1 MLRLPRH
8 DVFFLTSPLILPLLP
23 LELSAMQV
31 PITSPE
37 PIAPDALL
45 VEVAWEVCNQVGGI
59 YTVIRSKVPATV
71 EVWDERYCLL
81 GPYFAHQAQGEFEP
95 YDDYQLAT
103 SSDPYANAV
112 REMRRQGYDV
122 QIGIW
127 LVTGRPRVVLINP
140 YQAYD
145 RLGQIKADLWDHH
158 HIPTP
163 DNDDLLHQVEA
174 FGYLAKVFL
183 KTLTDEMVP
192 PQRVLAH
199 FHEWMTG
206 VAIPDLRR
214 EQVPLHIVF
223 TTHATLLGRYLAMND
238 PNFYDHLMQVDWAAE
253 AQRFNI
259 ETAVTIERAAAHGSH
274 VFTTVSELTVR
285 ECIYLLDRI
294 PDAVLP
300 NGLNIERFVALHEFQ
315 NLHQQYKSKIH
326 EFVMAHFFQSYS
338 FDLDNTLYLFTSGRY
353 EYHNKGFDLTLE
365 ALARLNYRLQ
375 QSGLEGNVV
384 MFFITKRPFHSINPQ
399 VLQSRAVLDEVHA
412 TCEAIERQ
420 VGERLFFAAAAS
432 TDQRLPDL
440 SSMVDDYWKL
450 RYRRTLQS
458 WKTKALPPVITHN
471 LIDDANDDIL
481 NFVRRANLVNNA
493 HDRVKIVYH
502 PDFVSPSSPLFG
514 MEYGQ
519 FVRGCHL
526 GIFPSYYEP
535 WGYTPLEC
543 AARGVPAITSDL
555 SGFGDYVLQNVANH
569 EDKGIFVVHRQEK
582 SFEES
587 AQELTEMLW
596 EFVQLT
602 RRERIMQRNNVE
614 SSSELFDWKNL
625 RIYYERAYALALERY

>member
-1 MLRLPRH
+1 
-8 DVFFLTSPLILPLLP
+8 
-23 LELSAMQV
+23 MQV
-31 PITSPE
+31 PVPTPA

-45 VEVAWEVCNQVGGI
+45 VEAAWEVCNQVGGI

-71 EVWDERYCLL
+71 QAWDDRYCLL

-103 SSDPYANAV
+103 LSDPFAGAV

-122 QIGIW
+122 HLGIW

-140 YQAYD
+140 HQAYPQ
-145 RLGQIKADLWDHH
+145 LGRIKSDLWNHH
-158 HIPTP
+158 HIPMP
-163 DNDDLLHQVEA
+163 DNDDLLHQVVA
-174 FGYLAKVFL
+174 FGDLAKVFL
-183 KTLTDEMVP
+183 QILAAEVVP
-192 PQRVLAH
+192 PQRLVAH

-206 VAIPDLRR
+206 VAIPALRR
-214 EQVPLHIVF
+214 EQVPVHVVF

-238 PNFYDHLMQVDWAAE
+238 PNFYDHLMQVEWQGE
-253 AQRFNI
+253 AQHFNI
-259 ETAVTIERAAAHGSH
+259 EPAVTMERAAAHGAH

-338 FDLDNTLYLFTSGRY
+338 FDLDKTLYLFTSGRY

-399 VLQSRAVLDEVHA
+399 VLQSRAVLEEVQA
-412 TCEAIERQ
+412 TCEAIEQQ
-420 VGERLFFAAAAS
+420 VGERLFYAAAAS
-432 TDQRLPDL
+432 TDHRLPDL

-458 WKTKALPPVITHN
+458 WKTTNLPPVITHN
-471 LIDDANDDIL
+471 LVDDANDDIL
-481 NFVRRANLVNNA
+481 NFVRQANLVNNQ

-502 PDFVSPSSPLFG
+502 PDFVSPTSPLFG

-543 AARGVPAITSDL
+543 VARGVPAITSDL
-555 SGFGDYVLQNVANH
+555 SGFGDYVMQTVPGH
-569 EDKGIFVVHRQEK
+569 EDKGIFVVQRQEK
-582 SFEES
+582 SFDEAAE
-587 AQELTEMLW
+587 ELTDMLW
-596 EFVQLT
+596 DFVQLT

-614 SSSELFDWKNL
+614 SSAELFDWKNL
-625 RIYYERAYALALERY
+625 RVHYDRAYELALERY

>member
-1 MLRLPRH
+1 
-8 DVFFLTSPLILPLLP
+8 
-23 LELSAMQV
+23 MQV
-31 PITSPE
+31 PAPAPA

-71 EVWDERYCLL
+71 QAWDERYCLL
-81 GPYFAHQAQGEFEP
+81 GPYFPQQAQSEFEP
-95 YDDYQLAT
+95 FDDYQLST
-103 SSDPYANAV
+103 LSDPFAGAV
-112 REMRRQGYDV
+112 RRMRQLGYEV
-122 QIGIW
+122 HLGVW
-127 LVTGRPRVVLINP
+127 LVTGRPRTVLISP
-140 YQAYD
+140 HQAYPQ
-145 RLGQIKADLWDHH
+145 LGQIKSDLWHH
-158 HIPTP
+158 HGIPTP
-163 DNDDLLHQVEA
+163 DHDDLLHQVEA
-174 FGYLAKVFL
+174 FGQLAKEFL
-183 KTLTDEMVP
+183 KILAAEVVP
-192 PQRVLAH
+192 PQRVVAH

-206 VAIPDLRR
+206 VAIPALRR
-214 EQVPLHIVF
+214 EQVPLHLVF

-238 PNFYDHLMQVDWAAE
+238 ANFYEHLMLVDWEVE
-253 AQRFNI
+253 ARHFNI
-259 ETAVTIERAAAHGSH
+259 ETAVRIERAAAHGAH

-375 QSGLEGNVV
+375 QSGLDGQVV

-399 VLQSRAVLDEVHA
+399 ILQSRAVLDEVHA
-412 TCEAIERQ
+412 TCEAIEQQ
-420 VGERLFFAAAAS
+420 VGERLFYAAAAS
-432 TDQRLPDL
+432 TDHRLPDL

-458 WKTKALPPVITHN
+458 WKTTSLPPVITHN
-471 LIDDANDDIL
+471 LVDDANDDIL
-481 NFVRRANLVNNA
+481 NFVRRANLVNNR

-502 PDFVSPSSPLFG
+502 PDFVSPTSPLFG

-543 AARGVPAITSDL
+543 VARGVPAITSDL
-555 SGFGDYVLQNVANH
+555 SGFGDYVMQNVPQH
-569 EDKGIFVVHRQEK
+569 EDKGIYVVQRQEK
-582 SFEES
+582 SFDES
-587 AQELTEMLW
+587 AEELTEMLW
-596 EFVQLT
+596 NFVLLN

-614 SSSELFDWKNL
+614 SNAEIFDWKNL
-625 RIYYERAYALALERY
+625 RVYYDRAYQLALERQ

>member
-1 MLRLPRH
+1 
-8 DVFFLTSPLILPLLP
+8 
-23 LELSAMQV
+23 MQ
-31 PITSPE
+31 PPASTPE
-37 PIAPDALL
+37 IVAPDALL

-71 EVWDERYCLL
+71 QGWDERYCLI
-81 GPYFAHQAQGEFEP
+81 GPYFPQQAQGEFEAF
-95 YDDYQLAT
+95 DDYQLQLLN
-103 SSDPYANAV
+103 DPFAGAV
-112 REMRRQGYDV
+112 RQMRQMGYDV
-122 QIGIW
+122 CIGTW
-127 LVTGRPRVVLINP
+127 LITGRPRVVLINP
-140 YQAYD
+140 FQAYGQ
-145 RLGQIKADLWDHH
+145 LGQIKTDLWLRHG
-158 HIPTP
+158 IPTP

-174 FGYLAKVFL
+174 FGHLVKIFMKV
-183 KTLTDEMVP
+183 LTDEVVP
-192 PQRVLAH
+192 PQRVIAH

-206 VAIPDLRR
+206 VAIPDMRR
-214 EQVPLHIVF
+214 EQVPAHIVF

-253 AQRFNI
+253 AVHFNI
-259 ETAVTIERAAAHGSH
+259 ETAVRIERAAAHGSH

-294 PDAVLP
+294 PDCVLP

-315 NLHQQYKSKIH
+315 NLHKQYKDKIH

-338 FDLDNTLYLFTSGRY
+338 FDLDKTIYMFTSGRY

-375 QSGLEGNVV
+375 QSGLEGQVV
-384 MFFITKRPFHSINPQ
+384 MFFITKRPFTSINPL
-399 VLQSRAVLDEVHA
+399 VLQSRAILDEVHE
-412 TCEAIERQ
+412 TCNAIERQ
-420 VGERLFFAAAAS
+420 VGERLMYAAAS
-432 TDQRLPDL
+432 STDHRLPDL
-440 SSMVDDYWKL
+440 SAMVDDYWKL

-458 WKTKALPPVITHN
+458 WKTSQLPSVITHN
-471 LIDDANDDIL
+471 LIDDQKDDIL
-481 NFVRRANLVNNA
+481 NFLRRSNMINHQ

-502 PDFVSPSSPLFG
+502 PDFVSPTSPLFG

-543 AARGVPAITSDL
+543 VARGVPAITSDL
-555 SGFGDYVLQNVANH
+555 SGFGDYVMQHVQDH
-569 EDKGIFVVHRQEK
+569 DDKGIFVVQRQEK
-582 SFEES
+582 NFDEAAE
-587 AQELTEMLW
+587 ELTNMLW
-596 EFVQLT
+596 DFVLLS
-602 RRERIMQRNNVE
+602 RRERIAQRNRVE

-625 RIYYERAYALALERY
+625 RQYYDRAYELALERS

>member
-1 MLRLPRH
+1 
-8 DVFFLTSPLILPLLP
+8 
-23 LELSAMQV
+23 MQV
-31 PITSPE
+31 PASTPA

-71 EVWDERYCLL
+71 QAWDDRYCLI
-81 GPYFAHQAQGEFEP
+81 GPYFPQQAQSEFEP
-95 YDDYQLAT
+95 FDDYQLST
-103 SSDPYANAV
+103 LSDRFAGAV
-112 REMRRQGYDV
+112 REMRKLGYEV
-122 QIGIW
+122 HLGVW
-127 LVTGRPRVVLINP
+127 LVTGRPRAVLISP
-140 YQAYD
+140 YQAYPQ
-145 RLGQIKADLWDHH
+145 LGRIKSDLWHH
-158 HIPTP
+158 HGIPTP
-163 DNDDLLHQVEA
+163 EADDLLHQVEA
-174 FGYLAKVFL
+174 FGHLVKEFL
-183 KTLTDEMVP
+183 KILAAEVVP
-192 PQRVLAH
+192 PQRVVAH

-206 VAIPDLRR
+206 VAIPALRR
-214 EQVPLHIVF
+214 EQVPLHLVF

-238 PNFYDHLMQVDWAAE
+238 PNFYEHLMLVDWEAE
-253 AQRFNI
+253 ARHFNI
-259 ETAVTIERAAAHGSH
+259 ETAVRIERAAAHGAH

-285 ECIYLLDRI
+285 ECIYLLERI

-315 NLHQQYKSKIH
+315 NLHQQYKGKIH

-338 FDLDNTLYLFTSGRY
+338 FDLDKTLYLFTSGRY

-412 TCEAIERQ
+412 TCEAIEQQ
-420 VGERLFFAAAAS
+420 VGERLFYAAAAS
-432 TDQRLPDL
+432 TDHRLPDL

-458 WKTKALPPVITHN
+458 WKTTNLPPVITHN
-471 LIDDANDDIL
+471 LVDDANDDIL
-481 NFVRRANLVNNA
+481 NFVRRANLVNNQ

-502 PDFVSPSSPLFG
+502 PDFVSPTSPLFG

-543 AARGVPAITSDL
+543 VARGVPAITSDL
-555 SGFGDYVLQNVANH
+555 SGFGDYVMQNVPAH
-569 EDKGIFVVHRQEK
+569 EDKGIYVVQRQEK
-582 SFEES
+582 SFDES
-587 AQELTEMLW
+587 AEELTEILW
-596 EFVQLT
+596 QFVLLN

-614 SSSELFDWKNL
+614 SNAEIFDWKNL
-625 RIYYERAYALALERY
+625 RVYYDRAYALALERQ